1 MDKFAIFI
9 LSKGRPND
17 QITYKMLRDSGY
29 TGDIRI
35 LCDNMDDTIDE
46 YRKKFGDEVLMFD
59 KVEWSAKSD
68 RITNEDAYNVLLP
81 ARNAAT
87 EIAKDLGYTHYMQM
101 DDDISRLAHRFVDD
115 EGMLRT
121 VDVTDLDGVLK
132 AMLEFLKIEPVVG
145 LTFGWHTF
153 YQYGKEGRFKE
164 GLIHDA
170 YTTYMMSVS
179 NPVKF
184 RGNLTEDFIGLMD
197 NLRVG
202 RLLYAVLDIMYLTPE
217 QGSNEGGLQ
226 DVYESNGQWMV
237 VIYALIANPGNVKIK
252 FRDSG
257 EIGTY
262 SNKHLRAPKVLSERC
277 GR

>member
-46 YRKKFGDEVLMFD
+46 YRKNFGDEVLMYD
-59 KVEWSAKSD
+59 KVEWSNKSD
-68 RITNEDAYNVLLP
+68 RFINEDAHDVVMP
-81 ARNAAT
+81 GRNAAT
-87 EIAKDLGYTHYMQM
+87 QIAKDLGYTHYMQM
-101 DDDISRLAHRFVDD
+101 DDDISRLSHRFVDD
-115 EGMLRT
+115 DGMLRT
-121 VDVTDLDGVLK
+121 VDVTKLDGVLK
-132 AMLEFLKIEPVVG
+132 AMLEFLKTEPVVG
-145 LTFGWHTF
+145 LTFGLPIY

-179 NPVKF
+179 NPVEF
-184 RGNLTEDFIGLMD
+184 RGKLTEDFIALMD
-197 NLRVG
+197 NLKVG
-202 RLLYAVLDIMYLTPE
+202 RLLYAVLDVMHMSPE
-217 QGSNEGGLQ
+217 QGTNEGGLH
-226 DVYESNGQWMV
+226 DAYISNGDWMV
-237 VIYALIANPGNVKIK
+237 FIYALIANPGIVKIK
-252 FRDSG
+252 FRESG

-262 SNKHLRAPKVLSERC
+262 SNKHLRAPKVLSERW
-277 GR
+277 RK